1 MGGAV
6 ARFDVV
12 RLYLVMDEESF
23 AVMFE
28 AVEPRLRRALVAWY
42 GPLVGKEAAADA
54 LSWAWEH
61 RHRLDGVGN
70 IGGYLF
76 RVGQSAA
83 KREKTESRRP
93 IESPKRA
100 ECWERESSYEPR
112 LDAAMASLSGQQRAA
127 VLMVHGYGY
136 SLREA
141 SDVLGVSL
149 GTLRTH
155 LGRGLERLRNEL
167 EVSNGVSS

>member
-1 MGGAV
+1 MV
-6 ARFDVV
+6 I
-12 RLYLVMDEESF
+12 LCE
-23 AVMFE
+23 
-28 AVEPRLRRALVAWY
+28 
-42 GPLVGKEAAADA
+42 
-54 LSWAWEH
+54 
-61 RHRLDGVGN
+61 VGN

-83 KREKTESRRP
+83 KRETESRRP

-100 ECWERESSYEPR
+100 EGWVRESSYEPR

-141 SDVLGVSL
+141 ADVLGVSL

-155 LGRGLERLRNEL
+155 LGRGLDRLRHEL

>member
-1 MGGAV
+1 
-6 ARFDVV
+6 
-12 RLYLVMDEESF
+12 MDEKSF

-42 GPLVGKEAAADA
+42 GPLVGKEAATDA

-83 KREKTESRRP
+83 KREIEWRRP
-93 IESPKRA
+93 IESPKSA
-100 ECWERESSYEPR
+100 ECGERESSYEPR

-141 SDVLGVSL
+141 ADVLGVAL

-155 LGRGLERLRNEL
+155 LSRGLERLRHEL

>member
-1 MGGAV
+1 M
-6 ARFDVV
+6 RNPS
-12 RLYLVMDEESF
+12 RRCSKLW
-23 AVMFE
+23 
-28 AVEPRLRRALVAWY
+28 EPRLRRALVAWY
-42 GPLVGKEAAADA
+42 GPIVGKEAAADA
-54 LSWAWEH
+54 WSWAWEH

-83 KREKTESRRP
+83 KREIDWRRP
-93 IESPKRA
+93 IESPTCD
-100 ECWERESSYEPR
+100 ESSEWGSSYEPR
-112 LDAAMASLSGQQRAA
+112 LDVAMASLSGQQRAA

-136 SLREA
+136 SFREA
-141 SDVLGVSL
+141 ADVLGVSL

-155 LGRGLERLRNEL
+155 LGRGLDRLRHEL

>member
-1 MGGAV
+1 
-6 ARFDVV
+6 
-12 RLYLVMDEESF
+12 MDEESF
-23 AVMFE
+23 AEMFE
-28 AVEPRLRRALVAWY
+28 TVEPRLRRALVAWY
-42 GPLVGKEAAADA
+42 GPIVGKEAAADA

-83 KREKTESRRP
+83 KRGMRWRQPDESLTC
-93 IESPKRA
+93 A
-100 ECWERESSYEPR
+100 EGWERESSFEPR
-112 LDAAMASLSGQQRAA
+112 LDTAMATLSGQQRAA
-127 VLMVHGYGY
+127 VLLVHGYGY
-136 SLREA
+136 SFREA
-141 SDVLGVSL
+141 AEVLGVSL

-155 LGRGLERLRNEL
+155 LGRGLERLRDEL

>member
-12 RLYLVMDEESF
+12 RLSLVMDEKSF

-83 KREKTESRRP
+83 KREIEWRRP
-93 IESPKRA
+93 IESPKSA
-100 ECWERESSYEPR
+100 ECGERESSYEPR

-141 SDVLGVSL
+141 ADVLGVSL

-155 LGRGLERLRNEL
+155 LGRGLERLRHEL

>member
-12 RLYLVMDEESF
+12 RLSLVMDEEAF

-83 KREKTESRRP
+83 RREIEWRRP
-93 IESPKRA
+93 VESAKDV
-100 ECWERESSYEPR
+100 ECRQSSYEPR
-112 LDAAMASLSGQQRAA
+112 LDAAMAGLSGQQRAA

-141 SDVLGVSL
+141 ADVLGVSL

-155 LGRGLERLRNEL
+155 LGGGLVRLRHEL

>member
-12 RLYLVMDEESF
+12 RLSLVMDEESF
-23 AVMFE
+23 AAMFE

-83 KREKTESRRP
+83 KREIEWRRP

-141 SDVLGVSL
+141 ADVLGVSL

-155 LGRGLERLRNEL
+155 LGRGLDRLRHEL